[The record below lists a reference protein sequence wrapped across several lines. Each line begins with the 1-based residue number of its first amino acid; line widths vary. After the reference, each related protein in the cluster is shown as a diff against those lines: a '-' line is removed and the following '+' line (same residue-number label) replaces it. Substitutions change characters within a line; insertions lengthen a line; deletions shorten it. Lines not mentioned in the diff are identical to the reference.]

1 MERIEKEKLIKLI
14 ATKAQDDFE
23 FFKVI
28 LRPITIKGK
37 IFYQAEKFK
46 GKQVFHEN
54 ITEDAFESFIEE
66 TVFKNYAQ
74 IVVHYEG
81 YTTTYFIKN
90 GKIKTVNSKNDLKKD
105 VSSNNKEKNYILKEG
120 EKIPALVDLGVFS
133 KDYKIISSKY
143 DKFKQINRFIEL
155 IDDCF
160 KKSEKS
166 EISIL
171 DFGCGKSYL
180 TFIVY
185 YYFVIIKG
193 IKAKIIG
200 YDLKEDVVEEC
211 NKIARK
217 YGYADLTF
225 VKADVSKDVLTN
237 EHIDMVITLH
247 ACDTATD
254 YALLYAINK
263 DVKYIFSVPC
273 CQHEINLSIKKG
285 GDLDL
290 LLKYG
295 IVKERASALLTD
307 VIRCEILED
316 MGYSVDL
323 LEFIDLSH
331 SPKNLMIRA
340 TKTSIPQNKNYENI
354 KAIKEKYGFS
364 QTLLEN
370 AYKNI

>member
-1 MERIEKEKLIKLI
+1 MERIEKENLIKLV
-14 ATKAQDDFE
+14 ATKERENSE
-23 FFKVI
+23 FFKI
-28 LRPITIKGK
+28 TLRPVTIKGK
-37 IFYQAEKFK
+37 SFYQAEKFK

-54 ITEDAFESFIEE
+54 INEDAFESFIEE
-66 TVFKNYAQ
+66 IIFRYYSQ

-81 YTTTYFIKN
+81 RTTTYFIKN
-90 GKIKTVNSKNDLKKD
+90 GKVKTVNSKNDLKKD

-185 YYFVIIKG
+185 YYFVIIRG

-225 VKADVSKDVLTN
+225 VKADVTKDVLTN

-263 DVKYIFSVPC
+263 DVKYIFPYLAVSTKL
-273 CQHEINLSIKKG
+273 I
-285 GDLDL
+285 
-290 LLKYG
+290 
-295 IVKERASALLTD
+295 SALKKAETW
-307 VIRCEILED
+307 I
-316 MGYSVDL
+316 YS
-323 LEFIDLSH
+323 
-331 SPKNLMIRA
+331 
-340 TKTSIPQNKNYENI
+340 
-354 KAIKEKYGFS
+354 
-364 QTLLEN
+364 
-370 AYKNI
+370 

>member
-1 MERIEKEKLIKLI
+1 MERIEKENLIKLI
-14 ATKAQDDFE
+14 ATKAQDNFE
-23 FFKVI
+23 FFKI
-28 LRPITIKGK
+28 MLRPVTIKGE

-54 ITEDAFESFIEE
+54 IDGDSLESFVEE
-66 TVFKNYAQ
+66 TIFKRYAQ

-90 GKIKTVNSKNDLKKD
+90 GKIKTVNSKNNLKKE
-105 VSSNNKEKNYILKEG
+105 VSTNNKEKNYILKEG

-185 YYFVIIKG
+185 YYFVKIKG

-217 YGYADLTF
+217 YGYTDLTF

-285 GDLDL
+285 GDFDL

-307 VIRCEILED
+307 AIRCEILED

-323 LEFIDLSH
+323 LEFVDLSH

-340 TKTSIPQNKNYENI
+340 MKTGNKNSKNHEHI
-354 KAIKEKYGFS
+354 KALKEKYGFS
-364 QTLLEN
+364 QTLFEN
-370 AYKNI
+370 VYNNI